1 MSPRK
6 QIQIPGTERKE
17 HPEVEA
23 AAQAYATVRDER
35 SELSKREHQK
45 KIELLV
51 TMKSHK
57 LTVYKFYDDNGE
69 EIVARVDEGEPKVT
83 VRKTGEAESS
93 VGEGVPSGEGA
104 EPAGMG
110 GLIAQAMAAQDDAN
124 VEETSDGDVTV
135 PDTAAP
141 KQKRGRK
148 AKAS

>member
-6 QIQIPGTERKE
+6 QIQIPGTERTQ
-17 HPEVEA
+17 HPEIET
-23 AAQAYATVRDER
+23 AAQAYASVRDER

-57 LTVYKFYDDNGE
+57 VTVYKFYDGNGE
-69 EIVARVDEGEPKVT
+69 EVVARVDEGEPKVT
-83 VRKTGEAESS
+83 VRKTGEAESE
-93 VGEGVPSGEGA
+93 VGHGVSTGEDT

-110 GLIAQAMAAQDDAN
+110 GLIAQAMKAQDDAG
-124 VEETSDGDVTV
+124 VSESSDGDVEV